1 MIAQQNGTTIAPKSL
16 TPTQALDA
24 AVLTA
29 QGSLDK
35 RLHDSLSRACALVKH
50 GGVTQNEAGQWY
62 AKRETDPTPCPV
74 NGECRCPQA
83 KTAVQHLCEHRL
95 AVGLAKLR
103 DKYLVEGLPDP
114 KVVLEPV
121 TSKEEDLQEETVDTA
136 TGEILKEERLDDDIL
151 DPDEDEWQREEAA
164 EVTIPQR
171 FLTYIH
177 GKAFVQYEGLLAMA
191 QEKGLRSLRVIFTHV
206 DAHMALAQADLL
218 MADGSEYTDVADA
231 TPDNVPPH
239 IKPHYPRMAATRAK
253 ARVLR
258 MALDIGM
265 CSVEEVAIEPDE
277 SQPQDPPPPS
287 GEHWCTIHNT
297 KLYENQSK
305 REGGG
310 TYYSHKK
317 DGGGL
322 CYGK

>member
-121 TSKEEDLQEETVDTA
+121 TSGQESMHEETVDTT
-136 TGEILKEERLDDDIL
+136 TGEILKEERLDDIL
-151 DPDEDEWQREEAA
+151 DPDQDEWQREEAA
-164 EVTIPQR
+164 GLTIPPQY
-171 FLTYIH
+171 LTYIH
-177 GKAFVQYEGLLAMA
+177 GKPFVRYAGLIAMA
-191 QEKGLRSLRVIFTHV
+191 HERGLKSLTAMYISVTETL
-206 DAHMALAQADLL
+206 ALAWAEATF
-218 MADGSEYTDVADA
+218 ADGRRFVECGDA
-231 TPDNVPPH
+231 TPENVHFGIRPH
-239 IKPHYPRMAATRAK
+239 FARLALTRAK
-253 ARVLR
+253 AR
-258 MALDIGM
+258 ALKDALNIGL
-265 CSVEEVAIEPDE
+265 CSVEELEGDSASTAPAAE
-277 SQPQDPPPPS
+277 SSKP
-287 GEHWCTIHNT
+287 GEGLCPVHHVQMRQTAKDGDTWW
-297 KLYENQSK
+297 
-305 REGGG
+305 
-310 TYYSHKK
+310 SHKK
-317 DGGGL
+317 DD
-322 CYGK
+322 GKYCKGRG